1 MGVDEKAGPIGL
13 TAEDLTSFGGAPGP
27 TTAESPALFLSA
39 LLASEDLLFRDP
51 FADFT
56 PSSR

>member
-1 MGVDEKAGPIGL
+1 MKQKPAAGSGTTGSSGSGGNRPSSAEAAQAGL
-13 TAEDLTSFGGAPGP
+13 A
-27 TTAESPALFLSA
+27 A

-56 PSSR
+56 PSAR

>member
-1 MGVDEKAGPIGL
+1 MGMKQKQNAESRTTGSAGNGATRPSS
-13 TAEDLTSFGGAPGP
+13 AEAAPGGL
-27 TTAESPALFLSA
+27 AA

>member
-1 MGVDEKAGPIGL
+1 MGMKPKDNTGGRPSGSAGNGGTRPSSAEAAQGGL
-13 TAEDLTSFGGAPGP
+13 A
-27 TTAESPALFLSA
+27 A

-56 PSSR
+56 PSTR